1 MNQDPKSRKIF
12 GLTTHKSLEET
23 LYTNRIQKFLSGSI
37 FGTDA
42 ALISIFR
49 KSTVPALILYAECH
63 PFFPDPEAS
72 INATSS
78 LAKILNIKINTDD
91 IKKRIERLRI
101 QHRNLMEQTIKKLQQ
116 QRVDSQGMSAKPP
129 QIYK

>member
-1 MNQDPKSRKIF
+1 MS
-12 GLTTHKSLEET
+12 S
-23 LYTNRIQKFLSGSI
+23 
-37 FGTDA
+37 
-42 ALISIFR
+42 
-49 KSTVPALILYAECH
+49 
-63 PFFPDPEAS
+63 FFPDPEAAV
-72 INATSS
+72 NATSS

-116 QRVDSQGMSAKPP
+116 QREDSQSLQPKAP